1 MNWDKDIKQSLD
13 ENLSGLHISKREQAQ
28 MFNRIIQGE
37 KPIMKRKVSAALVFA
52 IVLILAMGGMHL
64 PQGLGFSGISARN
77 RTTTTE
83 TG

>member
-1 MNWDKDIKQSLD
+1 MNFFAPRWKEEKSVNWDKDIKQSLD

-37 KPIMKRKVSAALVFA
+37 KP
-52 IVLILAMGGMHL
+52 
-64 PQGLGFSGISARN
+64 
-77 RTTTTE
+77 TTTTE

>member
-1 MNWDKDIKQSLD
+1 MNFFAPRWKEEKSVNWDKDIKQSLD

-52 IVLILAMGGMHL
+52 IVLILA
-64 PQGLGFSGISARN
+64 ISAWN